1 MIPNQ
6 EKRSPLLRE
15 REAAARLSVTPACL
29 RKWRS
34 NGRGPRFMRL
44 GSRMIRYHEN
54 DLQHFIDQ
62 QTVHP
67 FAKMFN
73 Q

>member
-15 REAAARLSVTPACL
+15 REAAARLSVTPAAL

-34 NGRGPRFMRL
+34 IGRGPRFLRL

-54 DLQHFIDQ
+54 DLQHFMEQ
-62 QTVHP
+62 GTVYP
-67 FAKMFN
+67 FAKMKK